1 MINPKEF
8 TSLRREFNKID
19 TNGSGTIEIEELKA
33 AVRKC
38 HSSMSDE
45 DLKKIIE
52 EVDIQGTGI
61 IHYHEFIAAIFPVEK
76 YATKERLQSLFS
88 HFDTTQSH
96 TISGTTLK
104 DAFTKLGHKLTEEEV
119 H

>member
-1 MINPKEF
+1 
-8 TSLRREFNKID
+8 
-19 TNGSGTIEIEELKA
+19 
-33 AVRKC
+33 
-38 HSSMSDE
+38 MSDE

-76 YATKERLQSLFS
+76 YATKERLQSLFT
-88 HFDTTQSH
+88 HFDTSQSH

-119 H
+119 HTIMDEHDIDHNHLITFEEFSALILDHM